1 MNMMQDLDIFDD
13 DYFDSCLE
21 SSDDTLKDSYFK
33 WNRKISK
40 NDLSLAGKL
49 YLRKHPDESNRI
61 HERLARLD
69 LYDEIGNFLNDES
82 SDFEN
87 TPRGKVLFDKYHQLM
102 KILENN
108 ESNSE
113 IDRQFLAAEEK
124 ALKSAEEYAVKKAI
138 SKYGIDALVEYQND
152 RYRGYK
158 TKQVNRNTVVN
169 ALISEWKCHTY
180 V

>member
-1 MNMMQDLDIFDD
+1 MQDLDIFDD
-13 DYFDSCLE
+13 DYFDLCLE

-33 WNRKISK
+33 WNRKTSK

-49 YLRKHPDESNRI
+49 YLRKHPEENNRI
-61 HERLARLD
+61 QEKLAKLD
-69 LYDEIGNFLNDES
+69 LYNEIGNFLNDES

-87 TPRGKVLFDKYHQLM
+87 TPRGKVLFDKYRQLM
-102 KILENN
+102 KMME
-108 ESNSE
+108 EDKSDSFSE

-124 ALKSAEEYAVKKAI
+124 ALKAAEEYAVKKAI